1 LFNRLHGIILKHTRK
16 KQKRKAEILPL
27 FSVMKLLFL
36 GNSQNLTSVVGTAV
50 LAGSMGQTC
59 LATLGASNH
68 AGHGELP
75 MRATSLIPSCLGNFT
90 LRDSHE

>member
-1 LFNRLHGIILKHTRK
+1 
-16 KQKRKAEILPL
+16 
-27 FSVMKLLFL
+27 MKLLFL
-36 GNSQNLTSVVGTAV
+36 GNSQNLASIVGTAV
-50 LAGSMGQTC
+50 LAGSMGQTR
-59 LATLGASNH
+59 LATLRASNH